1 MPQLYLI
8 RHGQSENNEL
18 SSSRIRRDRGESERM
33 TGGKRLR
40 TADPGLT
47 PIGTAQ
53 AMAVAAHLKHDLDRT
68 DVRDGHVGEGCN
80 GIRRLYCSPMLRAL
94 QTAEPMGE
102 ALGLVPEVW
111 VDVHEGGG
119 VWLDRQDGH
128 GRQGH
133 GGLTRSEMETQFPG
147 FRIPDSVTD
156 AGWWNGSFETRE
168 QLFARAASVADV
180 IRDMMPN
187 ATERIAMVSHGT
199 FLNLLVQHLVF
210 GSHVP
215 GCRFSSHNT
224 AISRLDF
231 EGDRLMVRY
240 LNRVDHLTDDLIT

>member
-1 MPQLYLI
+1 
-8 RHGQSENNEL
+8 
-18 SSSRIRRDRGESERM
+18 M
-33 TGGKRLR
+33 TGGKGPR

-47 PIGTAQ
+47 HVGTAQ
-53 AMAVAAHLKHDLDRT
+53 AMAVAAHLKHGQDRT
-68 DVRDGHVGEGCN
+68 GARDGLVGEGCY
-80 GIRRLYCSPMLRAL
+80 GICRLYCSPMLRAL
-94 QTAEPMGE
+94 QTAQPMGE
-102 ALGLVPEVW
+102 ALGLAPEVW

-133 GGLTRSEMETQFPG
+133 GGLTHSEMETQFPG
-147 FRIPDSVTD
+147 LRIPDGVTD
-156 AGWWNGSFETRE
+156 AGWWNGSFEPRE
-168 QLFARAASVADV
+168 QLVARAASVADV

>member
-1 MPQLYLI
+1 
-8 RHGQSENNEL
+8 
-18 SSSRIRRDRGESERM
+18 M
-33 TGGKRLR
+33 TGGKSPR

-53 AMAVAAHLKHDLDRT
+53 AMAVAAHLKHDQDRT
-68 DVRDGHVGEGCN
+68 DVRDGLVGEGCN

-94 QTAEPMGE
+94 QTAQPMGE
-102 ALGLVPEVW
+102 ALGLAPEVW

-128 GRQGH
+128 GRRGH
-133 GGLTRSEMETQFPG
+133 EGLTHSEMETRFPG

-156 AGWWNGSFETRE
+156 AGWWNGSFEPRE
-168 QLFARAASVADV
+168 QLIARAAHVAHV
-180 IRDMMPN
+180 VRDMMAN

-210 GSHVP
+210 GSHMV
-215 GCRFSSHNT
+215 GRRFSSHNT

-231 EGDRLMVRY
+231 EGDRLMIRY